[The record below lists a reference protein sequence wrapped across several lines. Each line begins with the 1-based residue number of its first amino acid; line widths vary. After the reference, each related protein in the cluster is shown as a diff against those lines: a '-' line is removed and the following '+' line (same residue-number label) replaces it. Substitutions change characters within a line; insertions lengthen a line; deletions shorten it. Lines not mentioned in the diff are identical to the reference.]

1 MEELFFR
8 GFMYPV
14 LARRMGA
21 AWGIALTALP
31 FGLIHLPQYG
41 WAWGAAL
48 VIFLVG
54 VVCGMVRAVT
64 RSVAASFLVH
74 VGFNGTQM
82 LIAVVMTRG
91 FQHMPKALMD
101 FSLR

>member
-21 AWGIALTALP
+21 AWAIALTALP

-54 VVCGMVRAVT
+54 VVCGVVRAVT
-64 RSVAASFLVH
+64 RSVGASFLVH
-74 VGFNGTQM
+74 AGFNGTQM
-82 LIAVVMTRG
+82 LIAIVMTQG
-91 FQHMPKALMD
+91 FRHMPKALTQ
-101 FSLR
+101 FSLL